1 MEAAKVWL
9 LRRMLNLG
17 WTSHTSNQEVFNR
30 IKSEKVMKTILK
42 RQLGYLGHVLRMGGF
57 RNFMPYCERGTSRP
71 THGGQR
77 DKYGLIR
84 TALSV
89 DAGGFTNRTVR
100 SPPEI
105 WSSTC
110 EDASWH
116 NLTSAIAFYDKIKIT
131 LEAAV
136 RGPD

>member
-57 RNFMPYCERGTSRP
+57 RNFMPYCERGTSIGLHMEASGTSMGSFVQLCRLMLEVSP
-71 THGGQR
+71 TE
-77 DKYGLIR
+77 L
-84 TALSV
+84 
-89 DAGGFTNRTVR
+89 
-100 SPPEI
+100 
-105 WSSTC
+105 
-110 EDASWH
+110 
-116 NLTSAIAFYDKIKIT
+116 
-131 LEAAV
+131 
-136 RGPD
+136 